1 MSDSSRELLPVLPLR
16 DMVVFP
22 HGVHPLFVGTKS
34 SIVALDSAMADD
46 KQIFLVAK
54 KESEKAEVGPED
66 LYAMGTVATI
76 LQLLKLPDGTVKVL
90 VEGGSRAVVKE
101 VDVSGGFIRAEV
113 EVQQELEMEA
123 READAVVRS
132 LLSHFEQFAQGN
144 KKIPQEVLA
153 SLSGLD
159 DPSRLMDTMAAQ
171 MSLEMKERQSILETV
186 EIKARMERLLGL
198 MDNGLAVQQVE
209 KQVRGRVKKQMEQSQ
224 RDYYLNE
231 QMKAIQ
237 KEMGDDSASEVD
249 ELQAKIDEAGMPA
262 EAKNKAQTELNKL
275 KNMAPMSAEA
285 TVVRSFVD
293 WMLNIP
299 WSKRSRV
306 RKDLAAAQDI
316 LDADH
321 YGLTEVKER
330 IIEYLAV
337 QNRVSKSKSP
347 VLCLVGPPGVGK
359 TSLGESIA
367 KATNRNF
374 VRMAL
379 GGVRDEA
386 EIRGHRRT
394 YIGSLPGKII
404 QKMSKAGVLNPLFL
418 LDEIDK
424 MGMDMRGDP
433 SSALLEV
440 LDPEQNDTFNDHYLE
455 VDYDLSNVFFVCTS
469 NSMNIPGPLLDRMEV
484 IRLPGYTEDEK
495 LNIAQRYLV
504 PKQIK
509 NNGLKADEL
518 EITDLALIDLIR
530 YYTKEAGV
538 RGLEREIAKVA
549 RKVVKEQSLSADL
562 QAKGKRKKAAK
573 KFAKTVVEPDQLS
586 HYSGVRKF
594 SYGRAEEKDQVGIVT
609 GLAWTQVG
617 GELLNIEAVSMP
629 GKGRQTKTGSLG
641 DVMQESIQ
649 AALTFVRSRS
659 SVLGLP
665 EDFHEKTDLHIHVP
679 EGATPKDGPSAG
691 IGMCTAMVS
700 VITGIPV
707 KADVAMTG
715 EITLRGQVLPIGG
728 LKEKL
733 LAAHRGGV
741 KQVVIPHEN
750 EKDLAEIP
758 ENIKNDLQIHSVK
771 WMDEVLQVALD
782 RMPVPRIAD
791 PQGDAQSERVER
803 KGDDEGAS
811 SISPH

>member
-54 KESEKAEVGPED
+54 KESDKTDLEPAD
-66 LYAMGTVATI
+66 LYQMGTVATI

-90 VEGGSRAVVKE
+90 VEGGSRAAVKDI
-101 VDVSGGFIRAEV
+101 DVSDEFIRAEV
-113 EVQQELEMEA
+113 EIQPELEIER
-123 READAVVRS
+123 READAIVRS
-132 LLSHFEQFAQGN
+132 LLTHFEQYAQGN

-171 MSLEMKERQSILETV
+171 MALEMHDRQKILETV
-186 EIKARMERLLGL
+186 EIKTRMERLLGL
-198 MDNGLAVQQVE
+198 MDAGLALQQVD

-237 KEMGDDSASEVD
+237 KEMGDDSGSEMD
-249 ELQAKIDEAGMPA
+249 ELQAKIEAAGMPS
-262 EAKNKAQTELNKL
+262 EAKDKAQTELNKL

-306 RKDLAAAQDI
+306 RKDLAAAQEI

-337 QNRVSKSKSP
+337 QNRVAKSKSP

-394 YIGSLPGKII
+394 YIGSLPGKVI
-404 QKMSKAGVLNPLFL
+404 QKMSKAGVVNPLFL

-433 SSALLEV
+433 ASALLEV

-469 NSMNIPGPLLDRMEV
+469 NSMDIPGPLLDRMEV

-509 NNGLKADEL
+509 NNGLKEGEL
-518 EITDLALIDLIR
+518 EITQAALIDLIR

-549 RKVVKEQSLSADL
+549 RKVVKEQSLQADIES
-562 QAKGKRKKAAK
+562 KGRKKKAAK
-573 KFAKTVVEPDQLS
+573 TFAKTVVEAAGLD

-594 SYGRAEEKDQVGIVT
+594 GYGRAEEKDQVGIVT

-659 SVLGLP
+659 TVLGLP

-741 KQVVIPHEN
+741 KQVIIPFEN

-758 ENIKNDLQIHSVK
+758 ENVMQDLQIHCVK

-791 PQGDAQSERVER
+791 VQSDAQSAEIKVE
-803 KGDDEGAS
+803 DDPAPGL
-811 SISPH
+811 SPH